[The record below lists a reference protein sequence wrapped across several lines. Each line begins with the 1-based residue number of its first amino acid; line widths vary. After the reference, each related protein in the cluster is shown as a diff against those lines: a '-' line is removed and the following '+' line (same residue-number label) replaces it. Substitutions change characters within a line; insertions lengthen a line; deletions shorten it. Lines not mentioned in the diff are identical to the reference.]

1 MDDLRILT
9 NLRKGVL
16 ECCVLALMQD
26 HDVYGVDLAKRLTA
40 LGLIASEGT
49 LYPVLSR
56 LRKTGLVSTRWEE
69 STMGPPR
76 RYYSIT
82 AEGRHVVEQFQHIWG
97 SFSTSVEAA
106 LRGGGKDE

>member
-1 MDDLRILT
+1 MDDLRLLT

-26 HDVYGVDLAKRLTA
+26 RDVYGVDLAKRLTT

-49 LYPVLSR
+49 LYPVFSR

-69 STMGPPR
+69 SAVGPPR

-82 AEGRHVVEQFQHIWG
+82 SEGRLMVHQFSRVWG
-97 SFSTSVEAA
+97 SFSTAVEAA
-106 LRGGGKDE
+106 LKGDGHNE